1 MIPIP
6 HNAVKAVVG
15 LGTDYLHSHFM
26 ESGSQAHIR
35 IGLVVGV
42 CQQKQVHMVRCAGH
56 QFFCPSINAT
66 GNPFYGSRA
75 SHLLPIGSY
84 VVVLTSDEQGR
95 AHGAIIGA
103 FPPSS
108 VNLLKER
115 EMSFTMSPELVP
127 GTPVG
132 PHKDKIS
139 SEALK
144 KGIAKDPA
152 LNKNTGRAIDAY
164 PGDVVDLT
172 ELGCGVWTGR
182 AVTVLRAGH
191 DVGVE
196 CHYVDSLLRLSGFNF
211 EQFTA
216 GADLTAFND
225 DGLYTEI
232 KRLSP
237 YPIESMGSTNPEGQ
251 VPNKKGQPRKSK
263 TGTASHVPEDAEQA
277 GYWRYLKLTGHLGDI
292 ETTYV
297 STVSEDAQEPRT
309 AGPSFQS
316 NQDTHGVFKRTVGTD
331 GAYMVQSAKS
341 IAFVKDI
348 MIPVPTE
355 VYRPDDP
362 RGSGGSAEED
372 EYTPPDTRTDI
383 EFKEDTAYSRAVHT
397 HDTIAHQSNYLAT
410 LPIQKHTKT
419 EGGLDWDL
427 KEVSELKFGTETGK
441 SWDELKPISKGKFWA
456 DLPKVANIK
465 VDHRE
470 EEGTFFV
477 SKSCIMMHEDGSIHL
492 EDGYGGQISMRGG
505 NIDISCPGT
514 ITTRPGNDMV
524 SIVGRSISHIAGE
537 NIESTAMLGDV
548 RVHGNRNVTILG
560 GNDGRG
566 GILIESKANTAH
578 IGASA
583 NDLQIE
589 DPKNNLNA
597 YGGIWLK
604 SRQGTVS
611 VLGKQTYIG
620 CDNDGLVLLDG
631 NEEGTVLVTGKS
643 LTTNTENL
651 YFVAGDPDDLEAGCH
666 IGFNNNGQGVLR
678 INDGFSVFADKLFGA
693 GAGGQGARM
702 RAILAGNL
710 FVEESV
716 LSKTVADDMDAGD
729 DFDQAV
735 EDATDANQATI
746 EESST
751 ALQEFNDLLENSIAR
766 DIEGLKNLTFAYPT
780 TEERGLPGEGGEG
793 DKLILAEASWQTRYR
808 AGEHAEYLQFTAVD
822 PSEEQGTS
830 PVVASDTTSCWP
842 GASAFESA
850 YAQVKHKFI
859 DPETGAAL
867 DRADNGEYD
876 KPINEEEQLTPG
888 PLTQYLINTEN
899 KEPGQQNE

>member
-1 MIPIP
+1 MIPSSLLNHALLNEYFIEP
-6 HNAVKAVVG
+6 
-15 LGTDYLHSHFM
+15 
-26 ESGSQAHIR
+26 GSQAHIR

-56 QFFCPSINAT
+56 QFLCPIINPT
-66 GNPFYGSRA
+66 GNPFYGSRS

-84 VVVLTSDEQGR
+84 AVILTSDEQSR
-95 AHGAIIGA
+95 AHGVIIGA

-108 VNLLKER
+108 VNLKQKR
-115 EMSFTMSPELVP
+115 EMSFTMAPELVP

-132 PHKDKIS
+132 PYKDKIS

-144 KGIAKDPA
+144 KALAKDPA
-152 LNKNTGRAIDAY
+152 LNKNVGRPIDAY
-164 PGDVVDLT
+164 SGDVVDLT

-237 YPIESMGSTNPEGQ
+237 YPIESMGSTNPEGR
-251 VPNKKGQPRKSK
+251 VPNKEGQKRNTSK
-263 TGTASHVPEDAEQA
+263 TGTASHVPEEDEQT

-309 AGPSFQS
+309 GGPAYKDS
-316 NQDTHGVFKRTVGTD
+316 QDIHGVFKRTVGTD
-331 GAYMVQSAKS
+331 GAYMIQSAKS
-341 IAFVKDI
+341 ISLVKDI
-348 MIPVPTE
+348 MIPVPVE

-362 RGSGGSAEED
+362 RGSGGKSEAD
-372 EYTPPDTRTDI
+372 EYKPPNTRKGVV
-383 EFKEDTAYSRAVHT
+383 FKADAPYSRALHT
-397 HDTIAHQSNYLAT
+397 HDALAHQSNYLT
-410 LPIQKHTKT
+410 NLPIQKHTKT

-427 KEVSELKFGTETGK
+427 KEISELKFGEETGK

-456 DLPKVANIK
+456 DLPKIATIK
-465 VDHRE
+465 IDHKE
-470 EEGTFFV
+470 TKGTFFV
-477 SKSCIMMHEDGSIHL
+477 SKSCIVMHEDGSIHL

-537 NIESTAMLGDV
+537 NIESAAMKGDV
-548 RVHGNRNVTILG
+548 RIHGNRNVTILG

-566 GILIESKANTAH
+566 GVLIESKSDQTH
-578 IGASA
+578 IGLTAD
-583 NDLQIE
+583 DLE
-589 DPKNNLNA
+589 DPKDNTNA
-597 YGGIWLK
+597 YGGVWLK
-604 SRQGTVS
+604 SRQGAVS

-620 CDNDGLVLLDG
+620 CDNDGLVVIDG
-631 NEEGTVLVTGKS
+631 NKEGTVVITGQS
-643 LTTNTENL
+643 LTTNTETL
-651 YFVAGDPDDLEAGCH
+651 YFAAGDPDNLEAGCH
-666 IGFNNNGQGVLR
+666 MGFNDKGQGALR
-678 INDGFSVFADKLFGA
+678 INNNFSIFADKLFGA

-702 RAILAGNL
+702 QSIIAGSM

-716 LSKTVADDMDAGD
+716 LAKTVIDDVDPGD
-729 DFDQAV
+729 DFDQAI
-735 EDATDANQATI
+735 EDATDANQATV
-746 EESST
+746 EESSES
-751 ALQEFNDLLENSIAR
+751 LQVFTDLLENSIVR
-766 DIEGLKNLTFAYPT
+766 DAEGLKKLTFAYPDS
-780 TEERGLPGEGGEG
+780 EERGLPDSEAEG
-793 DKLILAEASWQTRYR
+793 DKLILAEATWQTRYR
-808 AGEHAEYLQFTAVD
+808 TGNHEEYFQFVGVD
-822 PSEEQGTS
+822 PDAVLGTS

-850 YAQVKHKFI
+850 YAQVDLKFT

-876 KPINEEEQLTPG
+876 TPINEEEQLTPG
-888 PLTQYLINTEN
+888 PLTQYLINIEN
-899 KEPGQQNE
+899 KEPGF